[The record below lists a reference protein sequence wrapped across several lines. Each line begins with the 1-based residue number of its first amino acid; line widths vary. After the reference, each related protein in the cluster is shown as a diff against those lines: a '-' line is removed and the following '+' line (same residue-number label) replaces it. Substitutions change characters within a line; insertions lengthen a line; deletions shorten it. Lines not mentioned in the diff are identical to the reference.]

1 MSKKIII
8 FETSVTVQKLF
19 TTTLDADDYN
29 FQFVNNGKDFIFKI
43 LDVVPDIVLLN
54 AELEGSYEIVKIVR
68 KISCFSSLPIG
79 MYSNTNSPFVKQ
91 SALDAGA
98 NTFVSIE
105 PKTILINIDELMQI
119 SSSGS
124 IDKSQL
130 LVIKKQMDDAKLF
143 DITSSMLAQDRKVE
157 FILKSILTMQKD
169 ISDIEKLV
177 YSLLQLIAELCEVPV
192 ASMYL
197 VENDGPHS
205 YGVIANTIPEQ
216 EKSDFQKV
224 CATDFEEIYT
234 NSSIS
239 NVTPRFIEVPE
250 ILNKFYETKLQ
261 LSSYAKETLK
271 GYDGKPFGT
280 VHIVR
285 TGNFTKEQNEFFS
298 FCCQSANNLMEQAI
312 IVKTKIFF
320 EQRIRH
326 AFGRFVPEQIIDELV
341 KSSSENEKV
350 SVGEKRQV
358 AILFSDI
365 RSFTNISE
373 RNKPEVLVGFL
384 NRYFTTMVEII
395 KKHGGTVDKFI
406 GDAIMALFGTPVSYE
421 DNARRAVAAAYEMR
435 DALDTLEIGDLV
447 MPEGMKFNIGIGIHY
462 GDVIAGSLGSK
473 DKTDY
478 TVIGDSVNLASRLEG
493 LTKTYGIQVLVSES
507 VKDDT
512 ERLPDAQNQFTFRY
526 MDDVK
531 VKGKA
536 IAVPI
541 FAVDRSPTEFPER
554 YKDCYKKGMDLYKQG
569 IFNLAKEY
577 FEKALEEV
585 AEDKASKLMI
595 SRCEEFIAN
604 PPENWDGAITF
615 HTK

>member
-1 MSKKIII
+1 MSKKILIL
-8 FETSVTVQKLF
+8 ETSVTIQKLF
-19 TTTLDADDYN
+19 TTTLDADEYN
-29 FQFVNNGKDFIFKI
+29 FQFMNNGKDFIFKI
-43 LDVVPDIVLLN
+43 FDFIPDVVLIN
-54 AELEGSYEIVKIVR
+54 AELEGSFEIVKIIR
-68 KISCFSSLPIG
+68 EIPCFKSLPIG
-79 MYSNTNSPFVKQ
+79 MYSNTSSPFVKQ

-98 NTFVSIE
+98 HSYVAIE
-105 PKTILINIDELMQI
+105 PKTILINIDELIQI
-119 SSSGS
+119 SSSS
-124 IDKSQL
+124 DVDKSQI
-130 LVIKKQMDDAKLF
+130 LVAKKEMNDAKLF
-143 DITSSMLAQDRKVE
+143 EITSSILAKNRKVE
-157 FILKSILTMQKD
+157 FILKNLLNFQKN
-169 ISDIEKLV
+169 ISSLEDVV
-177 YSLLQLIAELCEVPV
+177 YAFLILIAELCEVPV

-197 VENDGPHS
+197 IENDGPHA
-205 YGVIANTIPEQ
+205 YGVISDNIPEQ
-216 EKSDFQKV
+216 EKLDFQKV
-224 CATDFEEIYT
+224 CTTDFEEIYT

-239 NVTPRFIEVPE
+239 NLVPKFIENPE
-250 ILNKFYETKLQ
+250 LLNKFYEKNVQ
-261 LSSYAKETLK
+261 LSSYAKEILYA
-271 GYDGKPFGT
+271 YDGNPFGT
-280 VHIVR
+280 IHVVR
-285 TGNFTKEQNEFFS
+285 AGNFTKEQSDFFS
-298 FCCQSANNLMEQAI
+298 FCCQNIRTLMEQTL
-312 IVKTKIFF
+312 IVKAKIFF

-341 KSSSENEKV
+341 KTSSENEKV
-350 SVGEKRQV
+350 AVGEKREV

-373 RNKPEVLVGFL
+373 LNKPEVLVGFL

-435 DALDTLEIGDLV
+435 EALETLELGDLI
-447 MPEGMKFNIGIGIHY
+447 MPKGMKFNIGIGIHY

-478 TVIGDSVNLASRLEG
+478 TVIGDNVNLASRLEG
-493 LTKTYGIQVLVSES
+493 LTKTYGVQVLVSES
-507 VKDDT
+507 VKEDT
-512 ERLPDAQNQFTFRY
+512 ERLPDAKNQFSFRY

-541 FAVDRSPTEFPER
+541 FAVDRSPNEFPAL
-554 YKDCYKKGMDLYKQG
+554 YKDYYNKGMDLYKQG

-577 FEKALEEV
+577 FEKALLEV

-595 SRCEEFIAN
+595 SRCTEFIAN

-615 HTK
+615 NTK

>member
-1 MSKKIII
+1 MSKKILIL
-8 FETSVTVQKLF
+8 ETSVTIQKLF
-19 TTTLDADDYN
+19 TTTLDSDEYN
-29 FQFVNNGKDFIFKI
+29 FQFINNGKDFLFKI
-43 LDVVPDIVLLN
+43 FDFVPDIALIT
-54 AELEGSYEIVKIVR
+54 AEFEGILHFVKIIR
-68 KISCFSSLPIG
+68 EISCFKHLAIG

-91 SALDAGA
+91 ASLEAGA
-98 NTFVSIE
+98 NSYVAIE
-105 PKTILINIDELMQI
+105 PKTILINIDELAQI
-119 SSSGS
+119 STAEG

-130 LVIKKQMDDAKLF
+130 LLVKKDMSDAKLF
-143 DITSSMLAQDRKVE
+143 EIASEILSKNRKTE
-157 FILKSILTMQKD
+157 FILKNLVAIQKSISSLED
-169 ISDIEKLV
+169 VV
-177 YSLLQLIAELCEVPV
+177 YSFLTLIAGLCEVPV
-192 ASMYL
+192 ASIYL
-197 VENDGPHS
+197 IENDGPHG
-205 YGVIANTIPEQ
+205 YGITSENIPEQ
-216 EKSDFQKV
+216 EKADFQKV
-224 CATDFEEIYT
+224 CTTDFEEIYT
-234 NSSIS
+234 NSSLS
-239 NVTPRFIEVPE
+239 NLSPKFIEKPE
-250 ILNKFYETKLQ
+250 LLNKFYESNVQ
-261 LSSYAKETLK
+261 LSSYSKEILK
-271 GYDGKPFGT
+271 SSDGKPFGT

-285 TGNFTKEQNEFFS
+285 SGNFTKEQSDFFS
-298 FCCQSANNLMEQAI
+298 YCCKNANILLEQTL
-312 IVKTKIFF
+312 IVKSKIFF

-326 AFGRFVPEQIIDELV
+326 AFGRFVPEQIIDDLV

-350 SVGEKRQV
+350 SVGEKREV

-373 RNKPEVLVGFL
+373 CNKPEVLVGFL

-435 DALDTLEIGDLV
+435 DALDTLELGDLV
-447 MPEGMKFNIGIGIHY
+447 MPKGMKFNIGIGIHY

-478 TVIGDSVNLASRLEG
+478 TVIGDNVNLASRLEG
-493 LTKTYGIQVLVSES
+493 LTKTYGIQILVSES
-507 VKDDT
+507 VKEDT
-512 ERLPDAQNQFTFRY
+512 ERLPDAEGQFSFRY

-541 FAVDRSPTEFPER
+541 YAVDRSQEEFPEY
-554 YKDCYKKGMDLYKQG
+554 YKDCYSKGMDLYKQG

-577 FEKALEEV
+577 FEKALTSV

-595 SRCEEFIAN
+595 SRCEDFIAN